1 MTPAYVKV
9 AGSVGG
15 GVVTDLDLITKSG
28 IYYSTG
34 GVNTHT
40 PNNSESWMIIHNQY
54 DSGSTYAVQLANSVG
69 GNDFQF
75 RRIKNTTWGSWVSV
89 KLGNSATRD
98 VGTTAGT
105 VAAGNDARFPA

>member
-40 PNNSESWMIIHNQY
+40 PNNDESWMIIHNQY
-54 DSGSTYAVQLANSVG
+54 DSGSTYAVQLV
-69 GNDFQF
+69 
-75 RRIKNTTWGSWVSV
+75 
-89 KLGNSATRD
+89 GNSATRD
-98 VGTTAGT
+98 VGTTTGT